1 MVPRIIEDTVTFT
14 VTDDSGKPLSETI
27 PDITQE
33 SESIVSPSGRFSAE
47 HEVNS
52 LISGF
57 ITISSYFAHTV
68 YEFGVKEIDVG
79 EE

>member
-1 MVPRIIEDTVTFT
+1 M
-14 VTDDSGKPLSETI
+14 
-27 PDITQE
+27 TQV
-33 SESIVSPSGRFSAE
+33 SESIVSPRGRSGEE

-68 YEFGVKEIDVG
+68 YESGVKVIVEGG
-79 EE
+79 E